1 MTVCWVYVRMSFPFG
16 FVYTRPCFHLD
27 SLSGIPL
34 REAQLEDLLPSHFIQ
49 CAVRGSQ
56 AVR

>member
-1 MTVCWVYVRMSFPFG
+1 MTVCCVYVRMSFPFG

-34 REAQLEDLLPSHFIQ
+34 REAQLG
-49 CAVRGSQ
+49 GSSPV
-56 AVR
+56 AFHSVCGEG